1 MQQRH
6 SCVCTQHEYDTPH
19 KDYTADLSTGFAVT
33 DEDLQRAI
41 DDVEIEEKLPNEPK
55 ATAVAKSGL
64 KRRENTSSDT
74 NDKST
79 QASLKALEM
88 LGRGSLSEK
97 SALAAMGTHQDAYS
111 VAPDIRL
118 KALELVEQDKLSERG
133 LTAILGV

>member
-1 MQQRH
+1 M
-6 SCVCTQHEYDTPH
+6 
-19 KDYTADLSTGFAVT
+19 
-33 DEDLQRAI
+33 QRAI

-55 ATAVAKSGL
+55 VTAVAKAGL

-97 SALAAMGTHQDAYS
+97 SALAVIGTHQDTYS
-111 VAPDIRL
+111 VAPDLRI
-118 KALELVEQDKLSERG
+118 KALELVEEGKLSERG
-133 LTAILGV
+133 LIAILGV